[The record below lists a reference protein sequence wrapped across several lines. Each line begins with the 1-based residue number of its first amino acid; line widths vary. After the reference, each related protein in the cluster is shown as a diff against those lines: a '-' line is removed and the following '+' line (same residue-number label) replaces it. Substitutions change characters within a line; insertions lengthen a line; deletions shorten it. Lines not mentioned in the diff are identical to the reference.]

1 MLLLLLLLLLSS
13 MHEYPPKS
21 LYSQHSHMRWDTQ
34 QNHTVCMKVQM
45 LVCCCFGWVF
55 RLFLLLFLLLPFFF
69 LGGGVRPCVCV
80 YVCVCVCVVFCCL
93 SVPGGLGCPAQMSPL
108 QRRNSSGM
116 PMQESPPV
124 GKGESQR
131 RSLFCLP
138 APHAA
143 EHAVQSVH
151 CDQPPAAAQ
160 WDRRR

>member
-1 MLLLLLLLLLSS
+1 M
-13 MHEYPPKS
+13 
-21 LYSQHSHMRWDTQ
+21 
-34 QNHTVCMKVQM
+34 C
-45 LVCCCFGWVF
+45 
-55 RLFLLLFLLLPFFF
+55 
-69 LGGGVRPCVCV
+69 
-80 YVCVCVCVVFCCL
+80 VCVCVCVCVCCVSL

-108 QRRNSSGM
+108 QRRNSSGT

-131 RSLFCLP
+131 RSLLCLP

-160 WDRRR
+160 GYRPGVTYWVGKALKSTAYLLHEFRAQELCEQGGGPGLPFLIPVFPRP